1 MLVTHDLDAAG
12 AIADHLVV
20 LRRGRVVF
28 DETRAAGFDAAAVR
42 AIYEERDAWLRP
54 PDAGA
59 DAPAGAAPAAAPP
72 PPPSFLAQVLRIA
85 AKDLRIEWR
94 SREILYTMAFL
105 AVVVVLI
112 FSFAFV
118 VGDARRRPPV
128 TAGIL
133 WIAVIVSGTV
143 GLGRTFDR
151 EREGEPIRSLLLSPA
166 PRAAIYLGK
175 LAATVVLMLAVEL
188 VLVTLCGLALHRRH
202 RRAGGR
208 ASRCC
213 SVLGTIGFA
222 AAGCVFSAA
231 LLRSRS
237 RDVLLSTLL
246 YPIIVPIV
254 IAGARGTASSWIRS
268 RPTST
273 APSSGRSSCRRWT

>member
-1 MLVTHDLDAAG
+1 V
-12 AIADHLVV
+12 ADGSPSL
-20 LRRGRVVF
+20 
-28 DETRAAGFDAAAVR
+28 
-42 AIYEERDAWLRP
+42 
-54 PDAGA
+54 
-59 DAPAGAAPAAAPP
+59 APA
-72 PPPSFLAQVLRIA
+72 PSFLTQVARVA
-85 AKDLRIEWR
+85 AKDLRIEFR
-94 SREILYTMAFL
+94 SREILFTMAFL

-118 VGDARRRPPV
+118 VGDARPAPPV

-151 EREGEPIRSLLLSPA
+151 EREGEAIRSLLLSPV
-166 PRAAIYLGK
+166 PRGAIYLGK
-175 LAATVVLMLAVEL
+175 LAATATLMVVVEAVLTALAGFL
-188 VLVTLCGLALHRRH
+188 FAGGVLPNVGRIALLLAL
-202 RRAGGR
+202 
-208 ASRCC
+208 
-213 SVLGTIGFA
+213 GTVGFA

-254 IAGARGTASSWIRS
+254 IAGARGTSQLLD
-268 RPTST
+268 PTSLDLG
-273 APSSGRSSCRRWT
+273 AAAFWTQFLVALDVIFVTVGLWSFEPVAAGD

>member
-1 MLVTHDLDAAG
+1 VSD
-12 AIADHLVV
+12 
-20 LRRGRVVF
+20 
-28 DETRAAGFDAAAVR
+28 
-42 AIYEERDAWLRP
+42 
-54 PDAGA
+54 
-59 DAPAGAAPAAAPP
+59 PA
-72 PPPSFLAQVLRIA
+72 PSFLSQVLRVA

-94 SREILYTMAFL
+94 SREIVYTMAFL

-112 FSFAFV
+112 FSFAFI
-118 VGDARRRPPV
+118 VGDARPAPPV

-175 LAATVVLMLAVEL
+175 LAATVTLMLAVEL
-188 VLVTLCGLALHRRH
+188 VLVTLCGFLFSSMIAAQAGRIALLL
-202 RRAGGR
+202 G
-208 ASRCC
+208 
-213 SVLGTIGFA
+213 LGTVGFA

-254 IAGARGTASSWIRS
+254 IAGARGTAQVLDPVS
-268 RPTST
+268 PDFD
-273 APSSGRSSCRRWT
+273 AALFWTQFLFGLDVIFVTVGLWAFEPIAAGE

>member
-1 MLVTHDLDAAG
+1 MAEAPATAG
-12 AIADHLVV
+12 
-20 LRRGRVVF
+20 
-28 DETRAAGFDAAAVR
+28 
-42 AIYEERDAWLRP
+42 
-54 PDAGA
+54 
-59 DAPAGAAPAAAPP
+59 DAPPGAGPLADGGRPGAASSH
-72 PPPSFLAQVLRIA
+72 PSFLAQALRIVV
-85 AKDLRIEWR
+85 KDLRIEWR
-94 SREILYTMAFL
+94 SREIVYTMAFL

-118 VGDARRRPPV
+118 VGDAKPPPPV

-151 EREGEPIRSLLLSPA
+151 EREGESIRSLLLSPA

-175 LAATVVLMLAVEL
+175 LTATVVLMLAVEL
-188 VLVTLCGLALHRRH
+188 VLVTLCGFLFTPAIAAQ
-202 RRAGGR
+202 AGR
-208 ASRCC
+208 IAVLLS
-213 SVLGTIGFA
+213 LGTIGFA

-254 IAGARGTASSWIRS
+254 IAGARGTSQVLDLV
-268 RPTST
+268 
-273 APSSGRSSCRRWT
+273 APDFDGATFWMQFLATLDAIFLTVGLWAFEPVAAGE